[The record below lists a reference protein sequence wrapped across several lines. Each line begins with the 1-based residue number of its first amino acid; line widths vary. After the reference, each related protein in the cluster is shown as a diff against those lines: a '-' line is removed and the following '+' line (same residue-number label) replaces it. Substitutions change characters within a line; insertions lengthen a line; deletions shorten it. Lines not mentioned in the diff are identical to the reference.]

1 MTAADDLARA
11 RELMG
16 GALPMPLGSDRCYRP
31 APKPADTD
39 RPLTQLQSDLRK
51 LVAQQ
56 RAAALAERLRWLM
69 AHPDEAPHTPA
80 TAGELAEQRHL
91 LYDADPD
98 ATVPAFP
105 YPTSLEAS

>member
-11 RELMG
+11 RDFMG

-31 APKPADTD
+31 APKPADVET
-39 RPLTQLQSDLRK
+39 PLTQLQADLRR

-56 RAAALAERLRWLM
+56 RAAAHGERLQWLM
-69 AHPDEAPHTPA
+69 THPDEAPHTPA
-80 TAGELAEQRHL
+80 GPGEIAELRHL

-105 YPTSLEAS
+105 YPTPLEAS